1 MADNNQ
7 LIEKKKLN
15 FFQRIRKAMLMFNI
29 DAMKY
34 RKAPDYLRYDDDVIE
49 ALVTKRP
56 IDFAEVG
63 ASKKVEIVEKIP
75 GLFEKLAED
84 QKVAIVEQKE
94 EFASRMKKDELEN
107 LIFGAGK
114 DKYIK
119 YIPLNLQ
126 VNYLTKGCT
135 YIDKN
140 GAKSEGKQEL
150 YSTLYF
156 EHKLANFSEPALEEA
171 FTIMI
176 EQAKKSPGKSWKEK
190 RKNVPLLEMST
201 EQISK
206 FSPELQMKLAKM
218 DGVLME
224 YMSNEVKDKFAG
236 DNPMLIGKM
245 GRNYIADRVRKN
257 PEFFDLLTQE
267 QKRNLVYVH
276 GDLRSKL
283 PPQDRIEYNYKEP
296 NISLPHEDRISDP
309 EVIKNWMLSN
319 NRLPGDMSSLVW
331 LMKGGATV
339 LEVARFQPT
348 VLSTN
353 GLSGTDQK
361 VERLKPILEFYSKL
375 TNSQEIKN
383 ACNVEEFTNV
393 DMNFIDV
400 KSRNVPKVLLNERVM
415 SSVPDTQIADFIRN
429 PNMDKM
435 VDIIAKTY
443 GEQTREIFRDRP
455 GLTMDEIPTLDIF
468 DEKVVEKFGIGT
480 VHNALSYN
488 SAQALV
494 IGDLVRNPEKMREYE
509 KFSKIIGDKF
519 ENNVIGTEYKMISF
533 FKFQDLMKNIKL
545 EDITP
550 ERQEKLQMAVNDFM
564 MTNGTN
570 ETTLINLRNLDEL
583 DNYVQARNKMYDEY
597 VEKVSSPD
605 DVKEAISRK
614 FFGMPYVGEY
624 DGIYNK
630 NTLSLKGMSHYYN
643 LETFTSDER
652 TQNSGMFTNDE
663 LDQLEIATI
672 IDKIDDPDVLKEI
685 YSTLSSREDVIRPQ
699 EFSKIRE
706 KVPRQYSKELVD
718 TLLTVDKA
726 KEMIERGEKGI
737 SYSRDEDGI
746 ETIHLSGADFRLLV
760 HTTGLNNSNL
770 GIGKNEDA
778 SKIWNEFENGCSTIS
793 ACYIEPNVMSACTNP
808 GGFNFGFTNV
818 PEKQIIGMAPRD
830 AHVDH
835 TTRAIDP
842 KFSYGAV
849 EYNYPEEMLRRT
861 AAQITGAEQKDI
873 MHEYNEVTMYR
884 REMEAD
890 KIENGSKGGKI
901 MPDYLVVYGEVTD
914 QQRMMAKNFMRD
926 GKPLPIIQID
936 TKAYE
941 NDMISRAMH
950 RENHRQD
957 REKGNIVSDVNKM
970 KSDAYER

>member
-1 MADNNQ
+1 MANNNQ
-7 LIEKKKLN
+7 LIEKPKLN

-49 ALVTKRP
+49 ALVAKRP

-63 ASKKVEIVEKIP
+63 FSKKVETVEKIP

-94 EFASRMKKDELEN
+94 EFASRMQEFELEN
-107 LIFGAGK
+107 LIFGKGQ

-119 YIPLNLQ
+119 YIPVNLQ
-126 VNYLTKGCT
+126 VNYLTKGLT
-135 YIDKN
+135 YINNDWARSKTEQI
-140 GAKSEGKQEL
+140 KIDPTEFQ
-150 YSTLYF
+150 Y
-156 EHKLANFSEPALEEA
+156 KLSNFSENALEEA

-176 EQAKKSPGKSWKEK
+176 EQAQKGPGKNWKEK
-190 RKNVPLLEMST
+190 RENVPLLEMST
-201 EQISK
+201 KQISK
-206 FSPELQMKLAKM
+206 FSPELQVKLANM
-218 DGVLME
+218 DGEFVK
-224 YMSNEVKDKFAG
+224 YMSDEARDKFVG

-245 GRNYIADRVRKN
+245 ERSYIADRVRKN
-257 PEFFDLLTQE
+257 PEFFDLLTSK
-267 QKRNLVYVH
+267 QKY
-276 GDLRSKL
+276 DLLDILDDETKSKF
-283 PPQDRIEYNYKEP
+283 PVQDK
-296 NISLPHEDRISDP
+296 ISYCKNGVLKHENKISDSEAIKEWILNSDRFP
-309 EVIKNWMLSN
+309 GNMAAIPSVIKDRNTL
-319 NRLPGDMSSLVW
+319 
-331 LMKGGATV
+331 
-339 LEVARFQPT
+339 LEVAKFQPT
-348 VLSTN
+348 VLCIDVTN
-353 GLSGTDQK
+353 ADIRWEQ
-361 VERLKPILEFYSKL
+361 VLKMYSSL
-375 TNSQEIKN
+375 TNSQAIRD
-383 ACNVEEFTNV
+383 ACDSNDPSNSLQINM
-393 DMNFIDV
+393 DMV
-400 KSRNVPKVLLNERVM
+400 HLKARNIPKVVLNERVM
-415 SSVPDTQIADFIRN
+415 KSVPDTQIADFIRG
-429 PNMDKM
+429 PNMDKL
-435 VDIIAKTY
+435 VDIIARTY
-443 GEQTREIFRDRP
+443 GEQTREIFKDRP
-455 GLTMDEIPTLDIF
+455 ELTMDEIPTLDIF

-494 IGDLVRNPEKMREYE
+494 IGDLVRNPKKMREYE
-509 KFSKIIGDKF
+509 TFSKVIGDKF
-519 ENNVIGTEYKMISF
+519 ENNVIGTEYKMMSY
-533 FKFQDLMKNIKL
+533 FKFQDLMKDIKP

-550 ERQEKLQMAVNDFM
+550 ERQEKMQMAVNDFM

-583 DNYVQARNKMYDEY
+583 DNYVQSRNKIYDEY
-597 VEKVSSPD
+597 VEKVSVAD
-605 DVKEAISRK
+605 DIKEAISRK

-624 DGIYNK
+624 DDTYNK
-630 NTLSLKGMSHYYN
+630 KTLSLKGMSRYYN

-663 LDQLEIATI
+663 LDQLELASI
-672 IDKIDDPDVLKEI
+672 IDKIDDQEVLKEI
-685 YSTLSSREDVIRPQ
+685 YSSLSSREDVIRPH
-699 EFSKIRE
+699 EFTKIRE

-718 TLLTVDKA
+718 TLLTVEKA
-726 KEMIERGEKGI
+726 KEMIEKGESGI
-737 SYSRDEDGI
+737 SYSKDQDGI
-746 ETIHLSGADFRLLV
+746 ETIRLSGADFRLLV
-760 HTTGLNNSNL
+760 HSTGLNNSNL
-770 GIGKNEDA
+770 SIGKYADA
-778 SKIWNEFENGCSTIS
+778 AKVWNEFEKGCSTIS
-793 ACYIEPNVMSACTNP
+793 ACYIEPDVMSLCADNP
-808 GGFNFGFTNV
+808 EGFNFGFANV
-818 PEKQIIGMAPRD
+818 PEKQVIGMAPRD
-830 AHVDH
+830 ASVEH

-842 KFSYGAV
+842 KFTGNAV
-849 EYNYPEEMLRRT
+849 EYNYPEELLRKT
-861 AAQITGAEQKDI
+861 AAQITGIEEKDV

-970 KSDAYER
+970 KSDGYER

>member
-1 MADNNQ
+1 MAENNQ

-63 ASKKVEIVEKIP
+63 FSKKVETVEKIP

-94 EFASRMKKDELEN
+94 EFASRMQEFELEN
-107 LIFGAGK
+107 LIFGKGQ

-119 YIPLNLQ
+119 YIPVNLQ
-126 VNYLTKGCT
+126 VNYLTKGLT
-135 YIDKN
+135 YINNDWARFKTEQI
-140 GAKSEGKQEL
+140 KIDPTEFQ
-150 YSTLYF
+150 Y
-156 EHKLANFSEPALEEA
+156 KLSNFSEKALEQA
-171 FTIMI
+171 FTTMI
-176 EQAKKSPGKSWKEK
+176 GQAKNSPGESWKEK
-190 RKNVPLLEMST
+190 RESVPLLAKST
-201 EQISK
+201 KQISK
-206 FSPELQMKLAKM
+206 FSPELQVKLASM
-218 DGVLME
+218 DGEFME
-224 YMSNEVKDKFAG
+224 YMSDEAKDQFIEN
-236 DNPMLIGKM
+236 NPMLFGKM
-245 GRNYIADRVRKN
+245 GKGYIVDRVRQN
-257 PEFFDLLTQE
+257 PEFFDLLTQK
-267 QKRNLVYVH
+267 QKNDLVYLYD
-276 GDLRSKL
+276 DLRSKL
-283 PPQDRIEYNYKEP
+283 PFQDRIAYNRGR
-296 NISLPHEDRISDP
+296 ILDREDKISDS
-309 EVIKNWMLSN
+309 EAVKKWIIGSN
-319 NRLPGDMSSLVW
+319 RYPGEMSNIPDMVKDRETL
-331 LMKGGATV
+331 

-348 VLSTN
+348 VLCTN
-353 GLSGTDQK
+353 GLVNDADKGIRFGQ
-361 VERLKPILEFYSKL
+361 VLRLYSSL
-375 TNSQEIKN
+375 TNSQEIKDACDIRSFSN
-383 ACNVEEFTNV
+383 AFSQGM
-393 DMNFIDV
+393 DKIDL
-400 KSRNVPKVLLNERVM
+400 KTRNIPKVLLNERVM
-415 SSVPDTQIADFIRN
+415 QSVPDTQIADFIRN
-429 PNMDKM
+429 PEMNKLI
-435 VDIIAKTY
+435 DIIAKTC

-494 IGDLVRNPEKMREYE
+494 IGDLVRHPEKMRDFEM
-509 KFSKIIGDKF
+509 FSKAMGDKF
-519 ENNVIGTEYKMISF
+519 DDSVLGLEDKMISYF
-533 FKFQDLMKNIKL
+533 NFQDLMKEVKP

-564 MTNGTN
+564 MTKGTN
-570 ETTLINLRNLDEL
+570 ETTLIKLENLEEL
-583 DNYVQARNKMYDEY
+583 DNYTQARNEVYDKF
-597 VEKVSSPD
+597 VEKVSSPE

-614 FFGMPYVGEY
+614 FFGMPYVGE
-624 DGIYNK
+624 DDDEYNR

-663 LDQLEIATI
+663 LDQLELATI

-793 ACYIEPNVMSACTNP
+793 ACYIEPNVMSACTNQ
-808 GGFNFGFTNV
+808 GGFNFGFANV
-818 PEKQIIGMAPRD
+818 PEKQVIGMAPRD

-970 KSDAYER
+970 KSDGYER

>member
-15 FFQRIRKAMLMFNI
+15 FFQRIRKAMLMLNI

-63 ASKKVEIVEKIP
+63 FSKKLETVEKIP

-84 QKVAIVEQKE
+84 QKVEIVEQKE
-94 EFASRMKKDELEN
+94 EFASRMKEYELEN
-107 LIFGAGK
+107 LIFGACK

-126 VNYLTKGCT
+126 VNYLTKGLT
-135 YIDKN
+135 YIYNDW
-140 GAKSEGKQEL
+140 AKSEREQRE
-150 YSTLYF
+150 YSPLHFKY
-156 EHKLANFSEPALEEA
+156 KLANFSEPALEEA
-171 FTIMI
+171 FTTLID
-176 EQAKKSPGKSWKEK
+176 EVKNSPGRNWKEK
-190 RKNVPLLEMST
+190 SENVPLLDSLASG
-201 EQISK
+201 ISRL
-206 FSPELQMKLAKM
+206 SPEMQEKLAKM
-218 DGVLME
+218 NSEFMQ
-224 YMSNEVKDKFAG
+224 YMSDEVKDKFV
-236 DNPMLIGKM
+236 DENPMFLSKM
-245 GRNYIADRVRKN
+245 DRGYIENKVREN
-257 PEFFDLLTQE
+257 PVFFDLLTAKQ
-267 QKRNLVYVH
+267 QDKLLYYYN
-276 GDLRSKL
+276 DLRTKL
-283 PPQDRIEYNYKEP
+283 PPQDRIEYNYKDS

-309 EVIKNWMLSN
+309 EVVKNWMLRN
-319 NRLPGDMSSLVW
+319 DRLPGNMTNLVG
-331 LMKGGATV
+331 LMKGGTTV

-348 VLSTN
+348 VLSTD
-353 GLSGTDQK
+353 GLSFKDQK

-393 DMNFIDV
+393 DMNFLDV

-415 SSVPDTQIADFIRN
+415 RSVPSTQIADFIRN
-429 PNMDKM
+429 PDMDKM

-494 IGDLVRNPEKMREYE
+494 IGDLVRHPEKMHDFEM
-509 KFSKIIGDKF
+509 FSRAMGDKF
-519 ENNVIGTEYKMISF
+519 ENSVLGLEDKMISYF
-533 FKFQDLMKNIKL
+533 NFQDLMKGIKP

-564 MTNGTN
+564 MTKGTN
-570 ETTLINLRNLDEL
+570 ETTHIKLENLEDL
-583 DNYVQARNKMYDEY
+583 DNYTQARNEIYDKF
-597 VEKVSSPD
+597 VENVSVPD
-605 DVKEAISRK
+605 DIKEAISRK
-614 FFGMPYVGEY
+614 FFGMPYESERDDEY
-624 DGIYNK
+624 NR
-630 NTLSLKGMSHYYN
+630 NNLSLKGMSHYYN

-663 LDQLEIATI
+663 LDQLELATI
-672 IDKIDDPDVLKEI
+672 IDKIDDSDVLKEI

-746 ETIHLSGADFRLLV
+746 ETIRLSGADFRILV

-770 GIGKNEDA
+770 SIGKNEDP
-778 SKIWNEFENGCSTIS
+778 SKIWNEFENGCSTVS
-793 ACYIEPNVMSACTNP
+793 ASYIEPEVMGACVNP
-808 GGFNFGFTNV
+808 EGFNFGFANV
-818 PEKQIIGMAPRD
+818 PEKQVIGMSHKD

-835 TTRAIDP
+835 TVRKIDP

-849 EYNYPEEMLRRT
+849 QYNYPDEMIRKT
-861 AAQITGAEQKDI
+861 AAQITAEESKDLA
-873 MHEYNEVTMYR
+873 HEYNEVTMFR
-884 REMEAD
+884 REMEPD
-890 KIENGSKGGKI
+890 KITNGSKGGKM

-914 QQRMMAKNFMRD
+914 KQRMMAKNFMRD

-936 TKAYE
+936 TSSYANNMKF
-941 NDMISRAMH
+941 RATY

-957 REKGNIVSDVNKM
+957 REKGNIVTDVNKM
-970 KSDAYER
+970 KSDGYER

>member
-1 MADNNQ
+1 
-7 LIEKKKLN
+7 
-15 FFQRIRKAMLMFNI
+15 
-29 DAMKY
+29 
-34 RKAPDYLRYDDDVIE
+34 
-49 ALVTKRP
+49 
-56 IDFAEVG
+56 
-63 ASKKVEIVEKIP
+63 
-75 GLFEKLAED
+75 
-84 QKVAIVEQKE
+84 
-94 EFASRMKKDELEN
+94 
-107 LIFGAGK
+107 
-114 DKYIK
+114 
-119 YIPLNLQ
+119 
-126 VNYLTKGCT
+126 
-135 YIDKN
+135 
-140 GAKSEGKQEL
+140 
-150 YSTLYF
+150 
-156 EHKLANFSEPALEEA
+156 
-171 FTIMI
+171 
-176 EQAKKSPGKSWKEK
+176 
-190 RKNVPLLEMST
+190 
-201 EQISK
+201 
-206 FSPELQMKLAKM
+206 
-218 DGVLME
+218 
-224 YMSNEVKDKFAG
+224 
-236 DNPMLIGKM
+236 
-245 GRNYIADRVRKN
+245 
-257 PEFFDLLTQE
+257 
-267 QKRNLVYVH
+267 
-276 GDLRSKL
+276 
-283 PPQDRIEYNYKEP
+283 
-296 NISLPHEDRISDP
+296 
-309 EVIKNWMLSN
+309 
-319 NRLPGDMSSLVW
+319 
-331 LMKGGATV
+331 
-339 LEVARFQPT
+339 
-348 VLSTN
+348 
-353 GLSGTDQK
+353 
-361 VERLKPILEFYSKL
+361 
-375 TNSQEIKN
+375 
-383 ACNVEEFTNV
+383 
-393 DMNFIDV
+393 
-400 KSRNVPKVLLNERVM
+400 
-415 SSVPDTQIADFIRN
+415 
-429 PNMDKM
+429 
-435 VDIIAKTY
+435 
-443 GEQTREIFRDRP
+443 
-455 GLTMDEIPTLDIF
+455 
-468 DEKVVEKFGIGT
+468 
-480 VHNALSYN
+480 
-488 SAQALV
+488 
-494 IGDLVRNPEKMREYE
+494 
-509 KFSKIIGDKF
+509 
-519 ENNVIGTEYKMISF
+519 MISYF
-533 FKFQDLMKNIKL
+533 NFQDLMKEVKP

-564 MTNGTN
+564 MTKGTN
-570 ETTLINLRNLDEL
+570 ETTLIKLGNLEEL
-583 DNYVQARNKMYDEY
+583 DNYTQARNEVYDKF
-597 VEKVSSPD
+597 VEKVSSPE

-614 FFGMPYVGEY
+614 FFGMPYVGE
-624 DGIYNK
+624 DDDEYNR
-630 NTLSLKGMSHYYN
+630 NALSLKGMSHYYN

-663 LDQLEIATI
+663 LDQLELATI

-770 GIGKNEDA
+770 NIGKNEDA

-970 KSDAYER
+970 KSDGYER

>member
-1 MADNNQ
+1 MAENNQ
-7 LIEKKKLN
+7 LIEKPKLN

-49 ALVTKRP
+49 ALVAKRP

-63 ASKKVEIVEKIP
+63 ASKKIEIVEKIP

-94 EFASRMKKDELEN
+94 EFASRMQEFELEN
-107 LIFGAGK
+107 LIFGK
-114 DKYIK
+114 EQDKYIK

-126 VNYLTKGCT
+126 VNYLTKGLI
-135 YIDKN
+135 YINNDWARSKT
-140 GAKSEGKQEL
+140 EQEEI
-150 YSTLYF
+150 SPEYF
-156 EHKLANFSEPALEEA
+156 RYKLPNFSEEALEEA
-171 FTIMI
+171 FTIMV
-176 EQAKKSPGKSWKEK
+176 EQAKNSPGENWKEK
-190 RKNVPLLEMST
+190 RENVPLLAKST
-201 EQISK
+201 DQISK
-206 FSPELQMKLAKM
+206 FSPQLQEKIATMDSEFMKEIS
-218 DGVLME
+218 D
-224 YMSNEVKDKFAG
+224 EVKDKFIS
-236 DNPMLIGKM
+236 DNPMLLDKM
-245 GRNYIADRVRKN
+245 GREYVANKVREN
-257 PEFFDLLTQE
+257 PDFFDLLTAK
-267 QKRNLVYVH
+267 QK
-276 GDLRSKL
+276 GDLLYYYDDLRTKL
-283 PPQDRIEYNYKEP
+283 PLQDIIEYNYKKT
-296 NISLPHEDRISDP
+296 NVSLAHDDRISDS
-309 EVIKNWMLSN
+309 EVIKNWMLKN
-319 NRLPGDMSSLVW
+319 DRLPGNMANLVG

-353 GLSGTDQK
+353 GLSFKDQK
-361 VERLKPILEFYSKL
+361 VERLKPILEFYSNL

-415 SSVPDTQIADFIRN
+415 RSVPSTQIADFIRN
-429 PNMDKM
+429 PDMDKM

-494 IGDLVRNPEKMREYE
+494 IGDLVRHPEKMRDFEM
-509 KFSKIIGDKF
+509 FSKAMGDKF
-519 ENNVIGTEYKMISF
+519 ENSVLGLEDKMISYF
-533 FKFQDLMKNIKL
+533 NFQDLMKDVKP

-564 MTNGTN
+564 MTKGTN
-570 ETTLINLRNLDEL
+570 ETTHIKLENLEDL
-583 DNYVQARNKMYDEY
+583 DNYTQTRNEIYDKF
-597 VEKVSSPD
+597 VEKVSTPE

-614 FFGMPYVGEY
+614 FFGMPYIGEH
-624 DGIYNK
+624 DAEYNR
-630 NTLSLKGMSHYYN
+630 NALSLKGMSRYYN

-663 LDQLEIATI
+663 LDQLELATI

-685 YSTLSSREDVIRPQ
+685 YSTLSSREDVIRPH

-726 KEMIERGEKGI
+726 KEMIERGEEGI
-737 SYSRDEDGI
+737 SYSIDEDGI
-746 ETIHLSGADFRLLV
+746 ETIRLSGADFRLLV

-770 GIGKNEDA
+770 SIGKNDDA
-778 SKIWNEFENGCSTIS
+778 AKIWNEFENGCSTVS
-793 ACYIEPNVMSACTNP
+793 ACYIEPNVMSACANP
-808 GGFNFGFTNV
+808 EGFNFGFANV
-818 PEKQIIGMAPRD
+818 PEKQVIGMAPRD

-835 TTRAIDP
+835 TVRKADP

-861 AAQITGAEQKDI
+861 AAQITGIESKDLS
-873 MHEYNEVTMYR
+873 HEYNEVTMFR

-890 KIENGSKGGKI
+890 KIENGSKGGKM

-936 TKAYE
+936 TKAYINNME
-941 NDMISRAMH
+941 YRATY
-950 RENHRQD
+950 RENHKQD

-970 KSDAYER
+970 KSDGYER